1 MFGWLGL
8 RVRFPAMN
16 ILALDL
22 GTSSVRGLVLDPAAA
37 PLPGAL
43 ARRPVGIQL
52 GDDGTATLDGPGY
65 LAALIECLDEL
76 AAGGHLDHIELVST
90 AAQWHSLVPLD
101 PGGVPT
107 GPVLTWLDTRPTPPP
122 GLAGPADEEAFHQ
135 RTGTWWHRFYWN
147 VRLPW
152 LRGRMGDGPQRFAGL
167 VEYGFGRLL
176 DEAPMSV
183 SQASGTGLL
192 DIHRVDWDPEACEL
206 AGVRPGELP
215 DLAPKGWE
223 GRLRPEF
230 VRRWPALRD
239 ALWAPPSGDG
249 AASNIGSGC
258 FDSQRAAVTVGTSAA
273 VRLVQPAPPGAA
285 LPHLPH
291 RLWRYRVDHENVV
304 TGCAYSGGGNLFA
317 WARRELRLP
326 DGPALD
332 AALALTPPGGGSAA
346 DPRLGGDRPPGLA
359 PAGSG
364 RLDDIGFGTTAV
376 DLLAGLMAALCRQ
389 VAGGVA
395 EIESTLDRP
404 VEVVLGGG
412 AVAASAWW
420 RRSFAVALAP
430 RQVYYMSNPEIGSTG
445 AALLATGKLNDA
457 SGRYR
462 IVRTDE
468 GESATATGSTQ
479 PQYPS

>member
-1 MFGWLGL
+1 MD
-8 RVRFPAMN
+8 

-43 ARRPVGIQL
+43 ARRKVRVRL
-52 GDDGTATLDGPGY
+52 GDDGSATLDGPGY

-76 AAGGHLDHIELVST
+76 AAGGHLANVGLVAT
-90 AAQWHSLVPLD
+90 AAQWHSVVPLD
-101 PGGVPT
+101 PGGAPT
-107 GPVLTWLDTRPTPPP
+107 GPVLTWLDTRPAGPP
-122 GLAGPADEEAFHQ
+122 GSAGPADADAFHQ

-152 LRGRMGDGPQRFAGL
+152 LRERGADTPLRFAGL
-167 VEYGFGRLL
+167 VEYVFGLL
-176 DEAPMSV
+176 LTEAPMSV

-192 DIHRVDWDPEACEL
+192 DLSRLDWDPEACEL
-206 AGVRPGELP
+206 AGVRDGELP
-215 DLAPKGWE
+215 VLAARQWL

-230 VRRWPALRD
+230 ARRWPALRQAD
-239 ALWAPPSGDG
+239 WAPPAGDG

-258 FDSQRAAVTVGTSAA
+258 ADSRRAAVTVGTSAA
-273 VRLVQPAPPGAA
+273 VRLVQPAPPGAE
-285 LPHLPH
+285 LPRLPD
-291 RLWRYRVDHENVV
+291 RLWRYRVDHDNVV
-304 TGCAYSGGGNLFA
+304 TGSAYSAGGNLFA

-326 DGPALD
+326 EGPALD
-332 AALALTPPGGGSAA
+332 AALAKVPPLGGIAA
-346 DPRLGGDRPPGLA
+346 DPRLGGDRPPGQA

-364 RLDDIGFGTTAV
+364 QLGEIGFGTTAV
-376 DLLAGLMAALCRQ
+376 DMFAGLMAGLCRR
-389 VAGGVA
+389 VA
-395 EIESTLDRP
+395 EGVTDIESTVDHR

-412 AVAASAWW
+412 AVAASEWW

-430 RQVYYMSNPEIGSTG
+430 RRVNYMSDPEIGATG
-445 AALLATGKLNDA
+445 AALLATGQHSDA

-468 GESATATGSTQ
+468 GESATATGSAR